1 MDTAVTLQGSSQHAI
16 TTPVRSWKIH
26 HELKM
31 APLRPAC
38 RAWGDPE
45 PQQRHLSALLFSM
58 ARKARSRGIQE
69 TAHTKLPHLA

>member
-1 MDTAVTLQGSSQHAI
+1 MDTAVTLQGSSQRAI
-16 TTPVRSWKIH
+16 TTPVCSWKIH

-38 RAWGDPE
+38 GAWEDPE

-58 ARKARSRGIQE
+58 ARKPGAEASKRQPTPSYL
-69 TAHTKLPHLA
+69 T